1 MEYGKQR
8 RRPTRLNGFDYAEPG
23 AYFVTI
29 VTQDRTCL
37 FGEIIN
43 GAMQLNSTGEAINR
57 WWLELKRKFSTVE
70 TDEFVIM
77 PNHLHGIVVITEGIV
92 GADLRVGPPVERM
105 GAHTG
110 ASLPTIIQ
118 WFKTMTTNEYI
129 RGVKTLGW
137 PMIRGQL
144 WQRSYYDHILRDADS
159 LHRIRQ
165 YIVDN
170 PARWAFD
177 RENPEITT
185 LERDDAH

>member
-8 RRPTRLNGFDYAEPG
+8 RRPNRLKGFNYAEPG

-29 VTQDRTCL
+29 ITQDRTCL
-37 FGEIIN
+37 FGEINNGVMQIN
-43 GAMQLNSTGEAINR
+43 KAGQAIKP
-57 WWLELKRKFSTVE
+57 WWFELKQKFSTVE

-92 GADLRVGPPVERM
+92 GADLRVGPPVERT

-110 ASLPTIIQ
+110 APLPTIIQ

-144 WQRSYYDHILRDADS
+144 WQRSYYDHIIRDADS

-185 LERDDAH
+185 LERDGAH